1 MAQPIRNIGDVTSR
15 PAHGPDH
22 ASHSH
27 GVERTH
33 GIQPSTQVGAV
44 EPTTTERSD
53 GVALSGQAQARTE
66 YRNHGQMVREAAHQ
80 GIHGKDLARI
90 ARGEVS
96 LEDFVAQRDAAA
108 PVVEAGTPQPGA
120 PDQHIAAEPPVAD
133 PAQAEL
139 SAQFEQFKAN
149 MNSWLEKFN
158 LG

>member
-1 MAQPIRNIGDVTSR
+1 MAQPIRNIGDATSR
-15 PAHGPDH
+15 SAHGPEHVSH
-22 ASHSH
+22 AH

-33 GIQPSTQVGAV
+33 AAHRVGSV

-80 GIHGKDLARI
+80 GIHGQDLARI

-96 LEDFVAQRDAAA
+96 LEDFIAQRDAATTTGQ
-108 PVVEAGTPQPGA
+108 AGATPQPGA
-120 PDQHIAAEPPVAD
+120 PDQHIAHDVAPVD

-139 SAQFEQFKAN
+139 ATQFEQFKSN